1 MKIQALT
8 LVGLAAIASA
18 ISVDGEIPRREVQK
32 NRFGA
37 MEVSEI
43 YSSGMAK
50 TVFYPQKKFLH
61 DYERQAMYL

>member
-8 LVGLAAIASA
+8 LVGLAAVASA
-18 ISVDGEIPRREVQK
+18 ISVDGELPRREVQK

-50 TVFYPQKKFLH
+50 TVFYP
-61 DYERQAMYL
+61 